1 MPYNYAENRPF
12 VFTEE
17 GQETLLRIR
26 DLARKHI
33 ELSGATCYAAITAG
47 STGSSWDI
55 LACVDRLVELG
66 DLRRISNGATQ
77 RRRVCLVEVELQEI
91 VDSRFGAPAP
101 HGAELPK
108 SSMISYTYVVSGRCR
123 KPPFSARR

>member
-33 ELSGATCYAAITAG
+33 ELSGATCYASDHRG
-47 STGSSWDI
+47 
-55 LACVDRLVELG
+55 LDRQLLG
-66 DLRRISNGATQ
+66 HPGVRG
-77 RRRVCLVEVELQEI
+77 
-91 VDSRFGAPAP
+91 
-101 HGAELPK
+101 
-108 SSMISYTYVVSGRCR
+108 
-123 KPPFSARR
+123 SARRAW